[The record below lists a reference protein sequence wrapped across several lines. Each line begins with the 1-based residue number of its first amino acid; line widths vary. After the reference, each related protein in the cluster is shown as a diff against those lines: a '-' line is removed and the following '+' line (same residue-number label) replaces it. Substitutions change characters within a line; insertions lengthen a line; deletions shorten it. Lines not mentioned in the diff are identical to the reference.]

1 MVHMT
6 LDEVEKLKKD
16 HLTVNEVSSVLG
28 ISSHA
33 FYKYYNSFPFPIL
46 KIGKRYKI
54 PKKPF
59 SYFNFVFP
67 AIFLPGFT
75 SVFSAVNITL

>member
-33 FYKYYNSFPFPIL
+33 FYKYYNSFPFPIF
-46 KIGKRYKI
+46 KIGNRYKI

-59 SYFNFVFP
+59 VDYLRTGVIADFDENDSEN
-67 AIFLPGFT
+67 ADME
-75 SVFSAVNITL
+75 